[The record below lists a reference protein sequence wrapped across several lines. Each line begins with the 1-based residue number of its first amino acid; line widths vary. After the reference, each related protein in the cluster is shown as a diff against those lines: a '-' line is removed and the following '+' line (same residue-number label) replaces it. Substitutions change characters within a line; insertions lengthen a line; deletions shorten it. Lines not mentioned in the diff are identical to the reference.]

1 MGRLAG
7 AAGRAALFAETGRR
21 VEKQDGVG
29 RNPRSVSDGLGF
41 QCPGGIR
48 WRS

>member
-7 AAGRAALFAETGRR
+7 AGGRVAPFPEMGRR
-21 VEKQDGVG
+21 VDEQDGVG
-29 RNPRSVSDGLGF
+29 RNPRSVSHGLGF